1 MEEVIGVSSKQTAV
15 DFNSF
20 CREVVIYGSFQTN
33 LVVGGP
39 GIVVEIDES
48 KLGKRKHHRGHHV
61 DGQWIFGGV
70 ERVSGK
76 CFMVPVE
83 DRKTETLLHHIR
95 KHILPGSIIVSD
107 CWAVSTEI

>member
-1 MEEVIGVSSKQTAV
+1 MIQSKKTAV

-20 CREVVIYGSFQTN
+20 CREVVIFGSFQSN

-39 GIVVEIDES
+39 GIIVEIDES
-48 KLGKRKHHRGHHV
+48 KMGKRKYHRGHPV

-83 DRKTETLLHHIR
+83 DRTTETLLTLIR
-95 KHILPGSIIVSD
+95 KHILPGSVIISD
-107 CWAVSTEI
+107 CWAVSILKK